1 MSKNIIRIKRRI
13 VGDPGSPTSL
23 LNGELAYNEVN
34 HVLYYGA
41 SASIEAIAG
50 RGMFVDRV
58 TNQTISGEKTFED
71 KAFFNDDVDI
81 LQNTTIYGNLSVLGD
96 ITTIDTFLLTTSAVE
111 IQNSGTGPALK
122 ATQTGNQDIAIF
134 YDDTDCALSIKDG
147 GNVGV
152 GTFTPNE
159 ALTVIGSISAT
170 DALTI
175 EGVTNLNSLLNVE
188 GATVINNTLNVTD
201 AATFASSVSAQ
212 GALTIEGVSTLNGAV
227 TINNTLNVTDAVD
240 FDSTLNVD
248 GSTTI
253 NDTLSVTGAVDFDST
268 LDVVGATTLQSTLD
282 VDGST
287 TINNTLDVT
296 SAATFASTLSTAGA
310 VDFDS
315 TLNVDGST
323 TLNDTLNVT
332 DAVDFDSTLNVDGS
346 TTLNNTL
353 SVTGSVEFDSTLN
366 VDGSTTL
373 NNSLVVQGST
383 TINNTLSVTDDVTFD
398 KALNI
403 IGDTTINGIL
413 SVIGDVRLDSTL
425 DVDGST
431 TLNNTLSVIGEVDFD
446 SSLNILG
453 VTTIHNTLSVV
464 DAVNFDSTFTAQ
476 GATTLG
482 DTLNVTGV
490 TDISSDLYVTGT
502 TTLRDTLSVVGIAN
516 FDSTLT
522 VLSSTTLADTL
533 DVTGDVDL
541 GSNLNVI
548 GITTLDNGNI
558 TTNGAGDITLTGD
571 ISAYGS
577 LTVDSD
583 SLFKSNLTVTNNLT
597 ANDIT
602 ANNIS
607 LNSDAYITGNL
618 TVYGNL
624 TALGD
629 NTVIETTTTVASAFS
644 ITNAGSQTALTV
656 TQKGAQDVAAFFDGE
671 LIDPTLII
679 KDGGRVGINTS
690 EPSTELTVAGSISAS
705 GNVDINGTLS
715 VTNAVNFDSTLDV
728 VGITTLDNSTIYTDG
743 AGSMTVTGSITAVG
757 NAVVAEPVNS
767 NHAATKNYVDSGDT
781 SLLTTVHTVSTNL
794 DTKITDLNTT
804 VYANSANWDSVYSN
818 VNANSGSWQ
827 DTNSSV
833 YANSA
838 NWDSVYSN
846 VNATSAE
853 NATRDYVYSTYLPL
867 SGGTVAGSLC
877 AVGVH
882 VIEANSASPAL
893 RITQTGLGHAL
904 RVEDSVNPDSSPFVI
919 TSGGQVGIGTT
930 NPSFISGFNHGLH
943 IKSTTNT
950 GTELRID
957 TLDGNRNSALVF
969 AASGGGQWRIFN
981 NTSDKNSFNIQDLTQ
996 PTIVTALTIKD
1007 GGSVGIAT
1015 TSPNERLTVKG
1026 NISAS
1031 GTVYTSNMGNSQL
1044 WNDAYTNLVTNSAAY
1059 LSAVD
1064 LSFLSVSGNWD
1075 STYTSVS
1082 ETSANWD
1089 SVYSNVNANSALWAS
1104 NDTDLVNLTGNWEST
1119 YTNVLSNS
1127 GSWQDTNSSVYAN
1140 SANWDS
1146 TYTNVNAN
1154 SANAVSVYSNV
1165 NANSGSWQDTNS
1177 SVYANSGNW
1186 DSVYSNVN
1194 ATSAENATRDYV
1206 YSTYLPLSGGTVVG
1220 NVSATGS
1227 YYGDG
1232 SHLTTL
1238 SATSAII
1245 VDTFSDTPALRV
1257 TQRGSGNAI
1266 VVEDSANPDSTPFII
1281 TSAGNACIGAT
1292 ETQSDI
1298 WFNNLPGKLQVV
1310 SQNTPSINIYHYG
1323 TLVDGQGLSIRKANG
1338 TIDLPT
1344 SLSTNQR
1351 IGYLTAQGYGSTG
1364 FGDKGNGA
1372 LEFYAAENYTDT
1384 TKGTYFKISTTTI
1397 GASSREERFRIKDDG
1412 KVGIGT
1418 TSPNEL
1424 LTVAGNVSA
1433 IRYYGDGSQLTG
1445 IIAGDTTATTLVRSN
1460 SANWDSVYSN
1470 VNANSAQWASND
1482 TDLVN
1487 LTGSW
1492 QDTNSSVY
1500 ANSANWDSTY
1510 SNVRANSAN
1519 AVSVYSNVN
1528 ANSATNWNNS
1538 IARNYTHT
1546 NFLPITGGNITGG
1559 LTANGIHST
1568 LDLTIGAGAAVLYVD
1583 SFSVG
1588 INTESPT
1595 QTLTVAGSIS
1605 ASGTL
1610 MYGVTSTAPVN
1621 ATTPV
1626 GWVDVVVGDIVYK
1639 LPLYQ

>member
-175 EGVTNLNSLLNVE
+175 EGV
-188 GATVINNTLNVTD
+188 
-201 AATFASSVSAQ
+201 
-212 GALTIEGVSTLNGAV
+212 STLNGAV

-268 LDVVGATTLQSTLD
+268 
-282 VDGST
+282 
-287 TINNTLDVT
+287 
-296 SAATFASTLSTAGA
+296 F
-310 VDFDS
+310 
-315 TLNVDGST
+315 NVDGST
-323 TLNDTLNVT
+323 TLN
-332 DAVDFDSTLNVDGS
+332 S
-346 TTLNNTL
+346 
-353 SVTGSVEFDSTLN
+353 
-366 VDGSTTL
+366 
-373 NNSLVVQGST
+373 SLVVQGST

-490 TDISSDLYVTGT
+490 TDISSDLYVAGT

-558 TTNGAGDITLTGD
+558 TTNGAGNITLTGD

-981 NTSDKNSFNIQDLTQ
+981 NTSDNNSFNIQDLTQ
-996 PTIVTALTIKD
+996 PTIVTALTIID

-1031 GTVYTSNMGNSQL
+1031 GTVYTSSMGNSQL

-1059 LSAVD
+1059 LSGVD
-1064 LSFLSVSGNWD
+1064 LSFLSVSANWD
-1075 STYTSVS
+1075 STYTSVKETS
-1082 ETSANWD
+1082 ANWDSVYSTVQSKSATGWDNSLANSYTHLNFLPLSGGTLTGKLTTAANNTSSKLNIGNAIADPAPTIVENGDIWITSGNRLGYRSNSVNYSTAQTNLQNSFNQAQIVDASTTIPAVRITQRGTGESLRVEDETTPDSSAFIVGSGGNVGIGLSSLAGINAKLTVVGNVSATGSYYGDGSQLTGIVAGGDTVATTLVRANSANWDSTYTSVKETSANWD
-1089 SVYSNVNANSALWAS
+1089 SVYSNVNANSAQWAS
-1104 NDTDLVNLTGNWEST
+1104 SDTDLVNLTGNWEST
-1119 YTNVLSNS
+1119 YSAV
-1127 GSWQDTNSSVYAN
+1127 QTNSAYWNEPKSDVRLL
-1140 SANWDS
+1140 SANWED
-1146 TYTNVNAN
+1146 TY
-1154 SANAVSVYSNV
+1154 S
-1165 NANSGSWQDTNS
+1165 
-1177 SVYANSGNW
+1177 
-1186 DSVYSNVN
+1186 
-1194 ATSAENATRDYV
+1194 
-1206 YSTYLPLSGGTVVG
+1206 
-1220 NVSATGS
+1220 
-1227 YYGDG
+1227 
-1232 SHLTTL
+1232 
-1238 SATSAII
+1238 I
-1245 VDTFSDTPALRV
+1245 VL
-1257 TQRGSGNAI
+1257 
-1266 VVEDSANPDSTPFII
+1266 
-1281 TSAGNACIGAT
+1281 
-1292 ETQSDI
+1292 
-1298 WFNNLPGKLQVV
+1298 
-1310 SQNTPSINIYHYG
+1310 
-1323 TLVDGQGLSIRKANG
+1323 
-1338 TIDLPT
+1338 
-1344 SLSTNQR
+1344 
-1351 IGYLTAQGYGSTG
+1351 
-1364 FGDKGNGA
+1364 
-1372 LEFYAAENYTDT
+1372 
-1384 TKGTYFKISTTTI
+1384 
-1397 GASSREERFRIKDDG
+1397 
-1412 KVGIGT
+1412 
-1418 TSPNEL
+1418 
-1424 LTVAGNVSA
+1424 
-1433 IRYYGDGSQLTG
+1433 
-1445 IIAGDTTATTLVRSN
+1445 
-1460 SANWDSVYSN
+1460 
-1470 VNANSAQWASND
+1470 ANSAQWASND

-1500 ANSANWDSTY
+1500 ANSANWDSTYSNVNANSANAVSVY

-1546 NFLPITGGNITGG
+1546 NFLPITGGTITGG

-1568 LDLTIGAGAAVLYVD
+1568 LDFTIGAGAAVLYVD

-1588 INTESPT
+1588 INTEDPT
-1595 QTLTVAGSIS
+1595 QALTVAGSIS